1 VVAKGVGGV
10 VTKSRSSLV
19 YWVLGLTA
27 VGALAVCALRDD
39 CTLLT
44 PDQRAFRLF
53 EAEDYEAAGEEFSD
67 PMWRGV
73 ALYRQGE
80 FEQAAGVFAGFDTP
94 EAALNQ
100 GNALVFMGKY
110 DEAVAR
116 YDRALELR
124 PDWEPAV
131 INREIAVAR
140 AAALEFEG
148 GDMTGGMLGADE
160 IVYSDTKSSPSEQT
174 EQTDGGRPLSD
185 EELRT
190 IWLRQVTTD
199 PADFL
204 RAKFAYQAAMRKAE
218 TGGEEK

>member
-1 VVAKGVGGV
+1 MGGV
-10 VTKSRSSLV
+10 VTRSRSSLV

-27 VGALAVCALRDD
+27 VGALAVCVLRDD

-53 EAEDYEAAGEEFSD
+53 EAEDYEAAVEEFSD

-100 GNALVFMGKY
+100 GNSLVFMGQY
-110 DEAVAR
+110 DDAVAR
-116 YDRALELR
+116 YDRALQLR

-131 INREIAVAR
+131 VNRDIAVAR
-140 AAALEFEG
+140 AAALDFEG
-148 GDMTGGMLGADE
+148 GEMTGGELGADE
-160 IVYSDTKSSPSEQT
+160 IVYSESTSPPAAGEEQV
-174 EQTDGGRPLSD
+174 EEGKPLSD
-185 EELRT
+185 AELRL
-190 IWLRQVTTD
+190 IWLRQVQTK

-204 RAKFAYQAAMRKAE
+204 RAKFAYQAAMRDSTK
-218 TGGEEK
+218 GEGP

>member
-1 VVAKGVGGV
+1 MGGV
-10 VTKSRSSLV
+10 VTRSRSFLV

-27 VGALAVCALRDD
+27 VGALAVCVLRDD

-44 PDQRAFRLF
+44 PDQRAFRHY
-53 EAEDYEAAGEEFSD
+53 EAEDYEAALEEFSD

-73 ALYRQGE
+73 ALFRQGE
-80 FEQAAGVFAGFDTP
+80 FEQAAGFFAGLDTP

-100 GNALVFMGKY
+100 GNSLVFMGQY

-124 PDWEPAV
+124 PDWEPAAV
-131 INREIAVAR
+131 NREIAVAR
-140 AAALEFEG
+140 AAALDFEG

-160 IVYSDTKSSPSEQT
+160 IVYSESTSPPASGEEQV
-174 EQTDGGRPLSD
+174 DGGKPLSD
-185 EELRT
+185 AELRL
-190 IWLRQVTTD
+190 IWLRQVQTK

-218 TGGEEK
+218 TGGEGK